1 MTADELFDRW
11 QAAWSGRDVRLFE
24 PLCTPSFH
32 YEDPLTREPLEGLR
46 ALAGHAQR
54 LWDAFPDI
62 RLERSGERLASV
74 SFAAAPVRVI
84 GTHERALDAL
94 PATGKALDF
103 QAVFFCELDDG
114 LLRRARTFFDVY
126 DVGVQLGV
134 LPARGSLSAKALL
147 ALRGY
152 GLRSGA
158 EPAD

>member
-1 MTADELFDRW
+1 LTADELFDRW

-24 PLCTPSFH
+24 PLCTPAFH
-32 YEDPLTREPLEGLR
+32 YEDPLTREPLQGLR

-62 RLERSGERLASV
+62 RLERSGERLASA
-74 SFAAAPVRVI
+74 SFAAAPVRVV
-84 GTHERALDAL
+84 GTHAHALDAL
-94 PATGKALDF
+94 PATGKPLDF

-114 LLRRARTFFDVY
+114 LLRRARAFFDVY

-152 GLRSGA
+152 GLRSRA
-158 EPAD
+158 EPEG

>member
-1 MTADELFDRW
+1 LSADDLFDRW

-24 PLCTPSFH
+24 PLCTSSFH
-32 YEDPLTREPLEGLR
+32 YEDPLTPEPLQGLR
-46 ALAGHAQR
+46 ALAGHVQR

-62 RLERSGERLASV
+62 RLERSGERLASA
-74 SFAAAPVRVI
+74 SFAAAPVRVL
-84 GTHERALDAL
+84 GTHEHALDGL
-94 PATGKALDF
+94 PATGKPLDF

-114 LLRRARTFFDVY
+114 LLRRARAFFDVY

-152 GLRSGA
+152 GLRSRG
-158 EPAD
+158 ELAD

>member
-1 MTADELFDRW
+1 LTADELFDRW

-24 PLCTPSFH
+24 SLCTPSFH
-32 YEDPLTREPLEGLR
+32 YEDPLTPEPLQGLR

-62 RLERSGERLASV
+62 RLERSGERLASA
-74 SFAAAPVRVI
+74 SFAVAPVRVL
-84 GTHERALDAL
+84 GTHAYALDAL
-94 PATGKALDF
+94 PATGKPLDF

-114 LLRRARTFFDVY
+114 LLRRARAFFDVY

-152 GLRSGA
+152 GLRSRAVPDG
-158 EPAD
+158 

>member
-1 MTADELFDRW
+1 LTADELFDRW

-24 PLCTPSFH
+24 SLCTPSFH
-32 YEDPLTREPLEGLR
+32 YEDPLTPEPLQGLR

-62 RLERSGERLASV
+62 RLERSGERLASA
-74 SFAAAPVRVI
+74 SFAVAPVRVL
-84 GTHERALDAL
+84 GTQAYALDAL
-94 PATGKALDF
+94 PATGKPLDF

-114 LLRRARTFFDVY
+114 LLRRARAFFDVY

-152 GLRSGA
+152 GLRSRA
-158 EPAD
+158 EPDG

>member
-24 PLCTPSFH
+24 PLCTPAFH
-32 YEDPLTREPLEGLR
+32 YEDPLTREPLQGLR
-46 ALAGHAQR
+46 SLAGHAQR

-62 RLERSGERLASV
+62 RLERSGERLASA
-74 SFAAAPVRVI
+74 SFAAAPVRVL
-84 GTHERALDAL
+84 GTHAHALDAL
-94 PATGKALDF
+94 PATCKPLDF

-114 LLRRARTFFDVY
+114 LLRRARAFFDVY

-134 LPARGSLSAKALL
+134 LPSRGSLSAKALL

-152 GLRSGA
+152 GLRSRA
-158 EPAD
+158 EVDD

>member
-1 MTADELFDRW
+1 LTADDLFDRW

-32 YEDPLTREPLEGLR
+32 YEDPLTPEPLQGLR

-62 RLERSGERLASV
+62 RLERSGERVVSA
-74 SFAAAPVRVI
+74 SFAAAPVRVL
-84 GTHERALDAL
+84 GTHAYALDAL
-94 PATGKALDF
+94 PATGKPLDF

-114 LLRRARTFFDVY
+114 LLRRARAFFDVY
-126 DVGVQLGV
+126 EVGVQLGV

-152 GLRSGA
+152 GLRSRA
-158 EPAD
+158 EPED

>member
-1 MTADELFDRW
+1 LTADELFDRW

-32 YEDPLTREPLEGLR
+32 YEDPLTREPLQGLR

-62 RLERSGERLASV
+62 RLERSGERLANA
-74 SFAAAPVRVI
+74 SFAAAPVRVL
-84 GTHERALDAL
+84 GTHTHALDAL
-94 PATGKALDF
+94 PATGKPLDF

-114 LLRRARTFFDVY
+114 LLRRARAFFDVY

-152 GLRSGA
+152 GLRSRA
-158 EPAD
+158 EPDG

>member
-1 MTADELFDRW
+1 LSTDELFDRW

-24 PLCTPSFH
+24 PLCTASFH
-32 YEDPLTREPLEGLR
+32 YEDPLTPEPLQGLR
-46 ALAGHAQR
+46 DLSAHAQR

-62 RLERSGERLASV
+62 RIERSGERLASD
-74 SFAAAPVRVI
+74 SFAAAPVRVV
-84 GTHERALDAL
+84 GTHVHALDSL

-103 QAVFFCELDDG
+103 QAVFFCELDGG
-114 LLRRARTFFDVY
+114 LLRRARAFFDVY

-152 GLRSGA
+152 GLRARG
-158 EPAD
+158 EPED